1 MAGCIDERKTQ
12 RVRIMRTDKRAIGW
26 TDLAWLTLDMT
37 GFLAGILLMTWGIF
51 VFAFLCLGGFSL
63 NGMMHQLANLS
74 SRYIAASAERV
85 LSFQMLLL
93 VSHLLLSLIII
104 GLRRHRIPHV

>member
-1 MAGCIDERKTQ
+1 MTGGTDEGKLQ
-12 RVRIMRTDKRAIGW
+12 RVRIARSDRRAIGW
-26 TDLAWLTLDMT
+26 ADIAWLTLDMT
-37 GFLAGILLMTWGIF
+37 AFLVGILLMTWGIF

-63 NGMMHQLANLS
+63 GGMMHQMANLS

-93 VSHLLLSLIII
+93 ISHLLLSLIII
-104 GLRRHRIPHV
+104 FLRRHRIPHV